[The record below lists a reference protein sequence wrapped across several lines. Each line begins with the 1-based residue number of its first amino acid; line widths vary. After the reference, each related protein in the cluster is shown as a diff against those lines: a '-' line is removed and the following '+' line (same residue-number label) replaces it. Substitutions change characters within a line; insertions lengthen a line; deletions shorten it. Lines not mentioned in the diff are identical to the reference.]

1 MLSVI
6 KTALAAVVVLGS
18 VSLAPA
24 PTFAANHAHRHS
36 VYAHPGEYG
45 LRAHSFHSRDVSL
58 PRESMPSAA
67 EEEWM
72 DRASANVGG
81 GGK

>member
-1 MLSVI
+1 MFSI
-6 KTALAAVVVLGS
+6 AKTALVAVIVLGS
-18 VSLAPA
+18 ASLAPVHA
-24 PTFAANHAHRHS
+24 FAAHRVHHHLAHARPG
-36 VYAHPGEYG
+36 VYGPQAY
-45 LRAHSFHSRDVSL
+45 SFQSRGVSL

>member
-1 MLSVI
+1 MFSMI
-6 KTALAAVVVLGS
+6 KTALAAVIVLGS
-18 VSLAPA
+18 LSLAPVQA
-24 PTFAANHAHRHS
+24 HAANFVHRHR
-36 VYAHPGEYG
+36 VHGTTAERP
-45 LRAHSFHSRDVSL
+45 RVHSFHSRDVYL
-58 PRESMPSAA
+58 PRERAPSAA

>member
-1 MLSVI
+1 MFSIV
-6 KTALAAVVVLGS
+6 KTAFAALIVLGS

-24 PTFAANHAHRHS
+24 QAFAAKHAHRHS
-36 VYAHPGEYG
+36 YAHPGGYG
-45 LRAHSFHSRDVSL
+45 LRAHSFHSRDVSMPL
-58 PRESMPSAA
+58 ESVPSAA

>member
-1 MLSVI
+1 MFSMI
-6 KTALAAVVVLGS
+6 KTGLAAVIVLGS
-18 VSLAPA
+18 VALAQA
-24 PTFAANHAHRHS
+24 HTANFAHRH
-36 VYAHPGEYG
+36 
-45 LRAHSFHSRDVSL
+45 RAHATAAERPWANSFQSRDVYL
-58 PRESMPSAA
+58 PRERAPSAA

>member
-1 MLSVI
+1 MFSMI
-6 KTALAAVVVLGS
+6 KTALAAVIVLGS
-18 VSLAPA
+18 VSLAPVQA
-24 PTFAANHAHRHS
+24 RAANFAHRHP
-36 VYAHPGEYG
+36 AHGTAPER
-45 LRAHSFHSRDVSL
+45 LRAHSFQGRDVSL
-58 PRESMPSAA
+58 PRERAPSAA